1 MPNCLIEN
9 NIIERFDFIMNII
22 SGLARNL
29 ELASLPDCGIRPTSA
44 RARKALF
51 DSLGNFSGKTIL
63 DLFSGSGALA
73 LESASRGA
81 AKIFMVERE
90 IDHIQC
96 IRENCRRVSAAGVDC
111 EMTILEFDAL
121 QPERYL
127 NKLTAIPD
135 IIFADPPYAESGKYF
150 RQLMDD
156 HHFCE
161 TLSSCR
167 IIWEIPDTP
176 GAMADFLECNSLTGN
191 SFRRFG
197 STFFLSGNIK

>member
-73 LESASRGA
+73 LE
-81 AKIFMVERE
+81 

-111 EMTILEFDAL
+111 EMTTLEFDAL